1 MKLQFLTMESVKP
14 PQSVSLHILISLQ
27 QSHTDYSNIYLEFFN
42 THSRIFPHDEQNW
55 LIFFDVEG
63 EPVCVS
69 PPVWVI
75 LYTINFLLHLNAAAP
90 LDLLEWR
97 L

>member
-1 MKLQFLTMESVKP
+1 MKLQFLTMESVKS

-55 LIFFDVEG
+55 LIFLMLKVNRYVF
-63 EPVCVS
+63 P
-69 PPVWVI
+69 
-75 LYTINFLLHLNAAAP
+75 HLCE
-90 LDLLEWR
+90 LSFTQSTFCYI
-97 L
+97 